1 VRYTLSVSLRVI
13 LLTTNIFLLVWIF
26 GDSRL
31 IFNQLVLGILLIGQ
45 VAALIRF
52 VNRTNMELTRF
63 LTAIRHQD
71 FSATFHQPPLSR
83 SFQSMQHSMNDIMD
97 AYKQVKIEK
106 EAQFHFLN
114 MLVDQLQV
122 GIIALV
128 DNDVVLINSTAERLL
143 EVQGIRNWK
152 LIHQENPSLASEI
165 DQLGGQNRKLIEVTN
180 KQDTK
185 ILAVEVTTRTIMDQ
199 QNRLITL
206 QDIND
211 EIEQKEIEAW
221 HKLIRI
227 LTHEIMNSI
236 TPIASL
242 TETMQHMLV
251 TSDGD
256 EKHPEDIAQE
266 TIKDLRFALN
276 TIQHRS
282 EGLLHFVETYRKLSR
297 VPTPVPEKTN
307 VREFLV
313 GVGKLMEE
321 TLHREN
327 IKLNVAAENPHMVAN
342 FDPSQIEQ
350 VLINLITNSTH
361 ALEGRK
367 DKQIR
372 IRAYNDKDLCIIEV
386 NDNGAGI
393 PEKELKEIFVPFYS
407 TKEKGSGIGL
417 SLSKQILS
425 LHHGNLNVTSKP
437 GQGTSFYLR
446 FQSV

>member
-1 VRYTLSVSLRVI
+1 
-13 LLTTNIFLLVWIF
+13 
-26 GDSRL
+26 
-31 IFNQLVLGILLIGQ
+31 
-45 VAALIRF
+45 
-52 VNRTNMELTRF
+52 
-63 LTAIRHQD
+63 
-71 FSATFHQPPLSR
+71 
-83 SFQSMQHSMNDIMD
+83 MQHSMNDIMD

-386 NDNGAGI
+386 NDNGEGI
-393 PEKELKEIFVPFYS
+393 SEKELKEIFVPFYS